1 MIKGH
6 SAAID
11 ELRKENEE
19 LREEIAHLRK
29 ELRKKDSAIKSNRK
43 KLMS

>member
-1 MIKGH
+1 MIKRH

-29 ELRKKDSAIKSNRK
+29 ELGKKDSAINEQQK